1 MLCTVC
7 VCVDDACYIFC
18 LRRSSDCLL
27 VLNTTLLTVSL
38 CYTPLFSL
46 PVCLTHHSSRPQSV
60 LHTTFLSLS
69 LCYTPLFS
77 LSVCVTHRSSH
88 PQSVLQTA
96 FLTLSLCYTQFLS
109 LSICVTH
116 CSFHSLCV
124 DLLTLSLCL
133 TLSLLT
139 FSLPVCP
146 CYTPLFSLS
155 VCVTHHFSLSQ
166 SVLHIVL
173 VTHYLC
179 YTPLFLLSVC
189 RSSHSQSVSH
199 HQSVDL
205 LLPVYPC
212 YTPLFL
218 LPADTYIPSFC
229 LTHTDEGWGAFC
241 STQLYHAQ
249 WKAF

>member
-46 PVCLTHHSSRPQSV
+46 SVCLTHHSSRPQSV

-96 FLTLSLCYTQFLS
+96 FLTLSLCYTPFLS
-109 LSICVTH
+109 LTIYVTH
-116 CSFHSLCV
+116 RSFYSQCV
-124 DLLTLSLCL
+124 DLLILSLCL
-133 TLSLLT
+133 TISLLT
-139 FSLPVCP
+139 FS
-146 CYTPLFSLS
+146 SQS
-155 VCVTHHFSLSQ
+155 IRVTHRFSS
-166 SVLHIVL
+166 
-173 VTHYLC
+173 
-179 YTPLFLLSVC
+179 FLLILIYHPFASPTPTKGGGHSVP
-189 RSSHSQSVSH
+189 HS
-199 HQSVDL
+199 
-205 LLPVYPC
+205 
-212 YTPLFL
+212 YTMHNGRHSDNMLKL
-218 LPADTYIPSFC
+218 
-229 LTHTDEGWGAFC
+229 
-241 STQLYHAQ
+241 
-249 WKAF
+249 